1 MSENRE
7 IELKKWHADMDRR
20 ARARAD
26 KKQPRGMVRVEVYR
40 VDAILLR
47 KTWTPKCAGTVTKRG
62 TIGNV
67 PSSRSL
73 RNLVFVL
80 NNSDIQMRSML
91 TLTMTPLCHK
101 LCPPHVHRYAMKL
114 CLQRLR
120 DKGIK
125 DYVWVREFQK
135 NGSVHWHIFTSKQV
149 GAPGEVNEELSHEWR
164 NWWTDVYWKRIISP
178 SKVPEIR
185 KKHKISEWHMRN
197 GNGMDFGGSCRFE
210 ELKTEAAGRYAA
222 KEGAKRFQKL
232 APVEWLDEGGAWWR
246 ASKTIKCTPISE
258 EWIKSDRLETT
269 TMTIKDR
276 TEEIAYKLQQN
287 LGLKI
292 LSEKKDVI
300 KSGPVHRNR
309 IPPSF
314 DDGPQ

>member
-1 MSENRE
+1 MEDWQQE
-7 IELKKWHADMDRR
+7 MEVKARR
-20 ARARAD
+20 WESR
-26 KKQPRGMVRVEVYR
+26 KQRRGKVRVEVYR

-47 KTWTPKCAGTVTKRG
+47 KGWRPKCAGTVSERG
-62 TIGNV
+62 KIGNV

-80 NNSDIQMRSML
+80 NNSDIPMRSML
-91 TLTMTPLCHK
+91 TLTMSPLCHK

-120 DKGIK
+120 DKGIR

-135 NGSVHWHIFTSKQV
+135 NGSVHWHIFTSATV
-149 GAPGEVNEELSHEWR
+149 GSPGEVNEEMSHDWTQ
-164 NWWTDVYWKRIISP
+164 WWCDLYWNKLLDKPKIKSIAKRW
-178 SKVPEIR
+178 
-185 KKHKISEWHMRN
+185 KISEWNMRN
-197 GNGMDFGGSCRFE
+197 GNRKDFLGATRFE

-246 ASKTIKCTPISE
+246 ASKTIKCTPIKE
-258 EWIKSDRLETT
+258 EWIDSDRLETT
-269 TMTIKDR
+269 TIEIKKKP
-276 TEEIAYKLQQN
+276 EEIAYKLQQN

-292 LSEKKDVI
+292 LSESKR
-300 KSGPVHRNR
+300 GL
-309 IPPSF
+309 
-314 DDGPQ
+314 